1 MSSFEEDIPMRRPI
15 DFYLPEAEL
24 PPRFV
29 AAWFSDEAAGVRIAA
44 ETIRNWREA
53 GYFGPRAAGP
63 GRIRLTWNELL
74 AACKSWSPSGSFAEM
89 QRKPYPSEIVAVR
102 LGLSHAAVLERFR
115 ARRIAGGFKIG
126 SYWYARAAEFDAAQ
140 ALRRQ

>member
-1 MSSFEEDIPMRRPI
+1 MRRRT
-15 DFYLPEAEL
+15 DFYRPEAEL

-29 AAWFSDEAAGVRIAA
+29 AAWFSNEEAGVKIAA

-53 GYFGPRAAGP
+53 GYFGPRAAQP

-74 AACKSWSPSGSFAEM
+74 AACKSWSPAGSFAEM

-102 LGLSHAAVLERFR
+102 LGLSHGAALERFR
-115 ARRIAGGFKIG
+115 THRVAGGFKIG
-126 SYWYARAAEFDAAQ
+126 SYWYARAGEFDAATAQ
-140 ALRRQ
+140 GRR